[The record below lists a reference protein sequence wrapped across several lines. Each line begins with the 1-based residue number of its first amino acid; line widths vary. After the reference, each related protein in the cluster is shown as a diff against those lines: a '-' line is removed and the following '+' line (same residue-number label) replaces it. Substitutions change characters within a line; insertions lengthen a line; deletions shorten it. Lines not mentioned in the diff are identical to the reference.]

1 MQNMK
6 TNFNTYFFY
15 AILIGLTV
23 LAFFIIKPFLIPFL
37 FALILVHLFNPV
49 YNFLLEKTERKWLS
63 SLLTCLLIALVI
75 MIPVL
80 IISSLLVGEVQ
91 SAIINLASNPESLK
105 KITNIAQ
112 NLSSLPIFKSLELGK
127 ILNPDSIL
135 SALSSF
141 SQGFLFILEGTYA
154 GILHF
159 IFVMIM
165 IFFSLFYMFIDGKKL
180 LDKIVKILPL
190 QDKYDSILR
199 SDINSMIRATIKGI
213 MLMAIF
219 EGIVGGVLF
228 WSAGVAAPI
237 LFGLLMA
244 VFSVIPPFGA
254 GLVWLPVG
262 IIMMLLGYPTQG
274 IIILLTGVLVI
285 GAMDNF
291 LRPKL
296 IGKDTQMHPLL
307 ILFSTLG
314 GIIFFGIS
322 GFIIGPIIVSLL
334 VALWDIYVLDFK
346 TQSD

>member
-23 LAFFIIKPFLIPFL
+23 LAFFIMKPFLIPFL

-63 SLLTCLLIALVI
+63 SLLTCLLIALII

-80 IISSLLVGEVQ
+80 IISFVLVGEVQ
-91 SAIINLASNPESLK
+91 SAIVNLASNPESLK
-105 KITNIAQ
+105 KITNIAHS
-112 NLSSLPIFKSLELGK
+112 LSSLPIFKSLEFGK
-127 ILNPDSIL
+127 IFNPDSIL
-135 SALSSF
+135 SALNSF

-190 QDKYDSILR
+190 QDKYDSILLN
-199 SDINSMIRATIKGI
+199 DINSMIRATIKGT

-228 WSAGVAAPI
+228 WSTGVAAPI
-237 LFGLLMA
+237 LLGLLMA

-262 IIMMLLGYPTQG
+262 VTMMLLGYPTQG

-285 GAMDNF
+285 VAMDNF

-296 IGKDTQMHPLL
+296 IGKDTQLHPLL

-314 GIIFFGIS
+314 GITFFGIS

-334 VALWDIYVLDFK
+334 VALLDIYDIDFK
-346 TQSD
+346 MQSN